1 MDKWML
7 QADSARDIGLKPIL
21 HTVLIVAE
29 NGDREAWRNF
39 SSSEIQGMFLLVA
52 QQLEVLWGNGDNGEI
67 QRIK

>member
-1 MDKWML
+1 MS

-21 HTVLIVAE
+21 HTVLIVVE